1 MTFRVGLVGLVALLT
16 VTIGAVPGGA
26 ADVSH
31 GMFTPAS
38 IQWGGAP
45 PSLPKGA
52 KLAVLYGDP
61 ASAGLFGVRL
71 KLPGELQ
78 VGAHSHPTDEAV
90 TVISGSFLVGMGDKL
105 DPAQAKAFPVGS
117 LVVAPAK
124 TNHFGLTKQP
134 TILEI
139 TGMGPL
145 ELTYVNPA
153 DDPRNK

>member
-1 MTFRVGLVGLVALLT
+1 VRRPAERQTLLT
-16 VTIGAVPGGA
+16 AC
-26 ADVSH
+26 SRR
-31 GMFTPAS
+31 PAS
-38 IQWGGAP
+38 SDAP

-61 ASAGLFGVRL
+61 ASAGLFVVRL
-71 KLPGELQ
+71 KLPANYK

-105 DPAQAKAFPVGS
+105 DAAKAFGS
-117 LVVAPAK
+117 FVAAPAK
-124 TNHFGLTKQP
+124 TNHFGVTRQA

>member
-26 ADVSH
+26 ADASH
-31 GMFTPAS
+31 GMFTAAS

-61 ASAGLFGVRL
+61 DSARL
-71 KLPGELQ
+71 RRPAEAAGELQ

-117 LVVAPAK
+117 FVVAPAK

-134 TILEI
+134 TILES

-145 ELTYVNPA
+145 ELTYANPA